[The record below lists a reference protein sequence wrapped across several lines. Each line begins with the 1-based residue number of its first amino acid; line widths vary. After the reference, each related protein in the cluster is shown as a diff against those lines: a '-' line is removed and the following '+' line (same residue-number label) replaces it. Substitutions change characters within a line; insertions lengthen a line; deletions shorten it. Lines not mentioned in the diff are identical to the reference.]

1 MTLPFSQLILLHG
14 RSGNLAL
21 SVFWDYFFFWCVYVI
36 AGAEF
41 CSGVN
46 SVSPAETGAEFT
58 QF

>member
-1 MTLPFSQLILLHG
+1 MC
-14 RSGNLAL
+14 
-21 SVFWDYFFFWCVYVI
+21 VCVYVI

-58 QF
+58 QFWCSDILMTC